1 MSLLPFRGAGD
12 KKVAERRHSA
22 RNRHDA
28 IGAVRPVVE
37 EHGFPRFEDDFLG
50 TI

>member
-1 MSLLPFRGAGD
+1 LPFRGAGD

-22 RNRHDA
+22 

-37 EHGFPRFEDDFLG
+37 EYGFPHFEYDFPG